1 MEKKII
7 GEREKKFNSISSI
20 KLKAKCLGLEHKDTD
35 STNDTYYL
43 PSLCAKV
50 VELRSALLPIRLTTD
65 GTGSCHSK

>member
-35 STNDTYYL
+35 STNDTY
-43 PSLCAKV
+43 
-50 VELRSALLPIRLTTD
+50 
-65 GTGSCHSK
+65 